1 LKLLSLQDFSHPSRD
16 LPLPGNVNATTSPST
31 IWVRLDGLDLAD
43 VASVQVIDPYDETL
57 SGDVTSRLAPPE
69 IAF

>member
-1 LKLLSLQDFSHPSRD
+1 MKLLSLQDFSRPSRD

-43 VASVQVIDPYDETL
+43 GASVQVIDPYDETL